1 MQSQTAFLL
10 VTLSSPALVNASPES
25 TQLALALKQLDG
37 IKTSLERVRSS
48 GSICKHPGNLQRPT
62 GPFADHCRQGR
73 SAPT

>member
-25 TQLALALKQLDG
+25 TQLALALKQLYG

-48 GSICKHPGNLQRPT
+48 GSILR
-62 GPFADHCRQGR
+62 FMIE
-73 SAPT
+73 